1 MLNLHLIAHLWDPGH
16 SLNKQDVF
24 IDSNLCY
31 KEKLH
36 YKKNIA
42 FLVHLLFTK
51 HYFKTFK
58 FVFIYFILQVDI
70 FSRKRG
76 SSVSP
81 SLKFH
86 PNAYWASPVEFGAVV
101 LEKNPNVCKFYR
113 RANEQTPD
121 ITHQS
126 SNELT

>member
-1 MLNLHLIAHLWDPGH
+1 MFSTYNPMLNLHLIAHLWDPGH
-16 SLNKQDVF
+16 SLNKQDVC

-58 FVFIYFILQVDI
+58 FVFIYFIL
-70 FSRKRG
+70 
-76 SSVSP
+76 
-81 SLKFH
+81 
-86 PNAYWASPVEFGAVV
+86 
-101 LEKNPNVCKFYR
+101 
-113 RANEQTPD
+113 
-121 ITHQS
+121 
-126 SNELT
+126 